1 MDTDISPEELDQL
14 MKRDGPRPF
23 RLIDVREEDEF
34 HICKL
39 EWAELIPLSR
49 FMEEAPARLVDKDK
63 PIVVYCHH
71 GMRSARAAAALRR
84 MGYEEVYNLTGG
96 IEAWAVRIDPTM
108 RRY

>member
-14 MKRDGPRPF
+14 MKQDGPRPF

-39 EWAELIPLSR
+39 ESAELIPLSR
-49 FMEEAPARLVDKDK
+49 FMESAPVRLVDKDK

-71 GMRSARAAAALRR
+71 GMRSARAAAALRH
-84 MGYEEVYNLTGG
+84 MGYKEVYNLTGG
-96 IEAWAVRIDPTM
+96 IEVWAVRIDPTM